1 VRRFISVPR
10 SGDFSGPAFLGT
22 AFRRTQVGL
31 SWVRLFLGAAIYFR
45 TQERRFLRSG
55 FPGYGEKPYPGRS
68 FLGTAF
74 PGCGDLFPHS
84 GTAFFLG
91 TAICRTQVG
100 LFQGTAFPGC
110 GDLFPH
116 SGTAIFLGTAIRRTQ
131 VGLFQGTA
139 FPGCGDLFP
148 HSGTAIFL
156 GTAIR
161 RTQVGLFQ
169 GTAFPGSGFSWV
181 RLFLGVRRFASSS
194 PGPAF
199 SQVRLFPG
207 PAFFPVKEQLLE

>member
-139 FPGCGDLFP
+139 FPG
-148 HSGTAIFL
+148 
-156 GTAIR
+156 
-161 RTQVGLFQ
+161 
-169 GTAFPGSGFSWV
+169 SGFSWV